1 MLDVHAPEHGIHGV
15 RDFFVH
21 LLTITAGLL
30 IAIALE
36 QSVEALHHRH
46 QRKEAEAMIRQE
58 LSENR
63 DEITQRQEKL
73 TTEVSDLVGLL
84 AYIDERLAH
93 KPADASKLHLG
104 LSEGPLRDA
113 AWRTAAATGVAT
125 YMDYATVE
133 RFAECYKEQDEYE
146 LVQGH
151 AVEAFLGIVSFAAVK
166 KPAELSDDEL
176 RAAQPSVRQALAH
189 LQALRDIGRGAVKMY
204 DEALK

>member
-1 MLDVHAPEHGIHGV
+1 MLDVHAPEHGIHGA

-36 QSVEALHHRH
+36 QSVEAVHHRY

-58 LSENR
+58 LRENR
-63 DEITQRQEKL
+63 DELMQRQATLKSE
-73 TTEVSDLVGLL
+73 TDDLVGLL

-93 KPADASKLHLG
+93 KPADASKLHVA

-113 AWRTAAATGVAT
+113 AWRSAAATGVAA

-133 RFAECYKEQDEYE
+133 KFAECYKEQDQYE
-146 LVQGH
+146 LLQEH
-151 AVEAFLGIVSFAAVK
+151 TMEAYLNIESFAAVK
-166 KPAELSDDEL
+166 RPADLDDENL
-176 RAAQPSVRQALAH
+176 RASQPVIRQELAYIGAMRDLGGGT
-189 LQALRDIGRGAVKMY
+189 LQMY
-204 DEALK
+204 DIALK